1 MLIKVI
7 NQWRATIGL
16 FWNDKHH
23 SSKNDLNHIEN
34 LNSRFVFFIALLLI
48 IHGDIGASPGP
59 KSKNSK
65 YFSCCHL
72 NVNNILADDK
82 LSSLPAY
89 NSTQRYDII
98 CISETYLDSSDD
110 ENT

>member
-1 MLIKVI
+1 MLIGI

-23 SSKNDLNHIEN
+23 SNKKDLNHIKN

-48 IHGDIGASPGP
+48 THGDIETTPGP

-65 YFSCCHL
+65 YFHAVTGML
-72 NVNNILADDK
+72 TVFLHMIN
-82 LSSLPAY
+82 
-89 NSTQRYDII
+89 
-98 CISETYLDSSDD
+98 YLY
-110 ENT
+110 

>member
-7 NQWRATIGL
+7 NQWRATISL

-23 SSKNDLNHIEN
+23 SSKNDLNHIKN

-48 IHGDIGASPGP
+48 IHGDIGASPGS

-65 YFSCCHL
+65 
-72 NVNNILADDK
+72 
-82 LSSLPAY
+82 
-89 NSTQRYDII
+89 
-98 CISETYLDSSDD
+98 
-110 ENT
+110 